1 MASRLQRLDS
11 VEEVSASE
19 QEPRL
24 DPIDTTAAATALNDS
39 TTSVLLESTSTTHI
53 VDSNSPLVEDSDF
66 SDSDAEKEKV
76 SRRQTQTQPYYELE
90 PVQSAGLNFCMEHR
104 IFLRAI
110 LGLLAERDKK
120 ATEIGMND
128 PNTIKCGPLK
138 KASHIVSGVW
148 KVKFVEVR
156 RGMFSYYEDAVSTDK
171 NISGPLLRK
180 NVPLDF
186 NSCSCRAV
194 KIHRKGMNMTTG
206 GAIFE
211 LKVGSSRRLW
221 LAKSRD
227 ERQAWI
233 QAINDAM
240 VGGSVTQGS
249 TKEHHGKSGNVN
261 SKSPYKD
268 DLKIFL
274 RLKGVLKG
282 AKNKLEYGPALR
294 EILGQPLDV
303 PVQWIKE
310 QVEATTTGT
319 GGAFY
324 EAAITSGV
332 EQLWKDLL
340 RDTIRIN
347 DELFQGDCG
356 HAPEKI
362 MGALARKIVETS
374 RSSSTKAAVPES
386 QAFAYARDVL
396 LSCNRTRTG
405 GDSYF
410 CVDTLCN
417 NPNLIVTIPSST
429 EAEPLSVSVELDE
442 TEGASGYKV
451 NDKTGWIRTRNRLQ
465 RSWRKRFFVL
475 SEGTLSFYRNATPRP
490 HGLRGQMVVTDAT
503 IAVDRSKEKVD
514 NFIVSIVTKDGLKD
528 RFLHFNNEDKLLAWA
543 YALECTAKGASLSS
557 KTVLRK
563 LANPRDYVAKSQDLK
578 PPESTVTEQSTKDQV
593 ENSMKTHVANLELEI
608 DDMDERMAR
617 LSANKSSIVKISV
630 EASTEYK
637 ICTLDP
643 QGDDGDTWATISST
657 FLQKFIISGGRI
669 VRGEE
674 IVRVHVSDCPLVID
688 FSQALDNP
696 SAAEGTLSP
705 SSARRSLGLRARA
718 RTFTDG

>member
-1 MASRLQRLDS
+1 MASRLQHLDS
-11 VEEVSASE
+11 IEEVLPSE
-19 QEPRL
+19 HPPRL
-24 DPIDTTAAATALNDS
+24 DPIDTTAPLNDDS
-39 TTSVLLESTSTTHI
+39 TTIVLLESTSTTHTHTH
-53 VDSNSPLVEDSDF
+53 SANGPLVEDLDF
-66 SDSDAEKEKV
+66 SDSDTEKEKEP
-76 SRRQTQTQPYYELE
+76 RRQMQPSYELE
-90 PVQSAGLNFCMEHR
+90 PAQSAGLNFCMEHR

-171 NISGPLLRK
+171 NISGSLLRK

-206 GAIFE
+206 GAILE
-211 LKVGSSRRLW
+211 LKVGNSRRLW

-249 TKEHHGKSGNVN
+249 TKEHHGKNGNVN

-268 DLKIFL
+268 DLKMFL

-332 EQLWKDLL
+332 EQLWKDL
-340 RDTIRIN
+340 IR
-347 DELFQGDCG
+347 G
-356 HAPEKI
+356 
-362 MGALARKIVETS
+362 S
-374 RSSSTKAAVPES
+374 
-386 QAFAYARDVL
+386 
-396 LSCNRTRTG
+396 
-405 GDSYF
+405 
-410 CVDTLCN
+410 
-417 NPNLIVTIPSST
+417 
-429 EAEPLSVSVELDE
+429 
-442 TEGASGYKV
+442 
-451 NDKTGWIRTRNRLQ
+451 
-465 RSWRKRFFVL
+465 
-475 SEGTLSFYRNATPRP
+475 
-490 HGLRGQMVVTDAT
+490 
-503 IAVDRSKEKVD
+503 
-514 NFIVSIVTKDGLKD
+514 
-528 RFLHFNNEDKLLAWA
+528 
-543 YALECTAKGASLSS
+543 
-557 KTVLRK
+557 
-563 LANPRDYVAKSQDLK
+563 
-578 PPESTVTEQSTKDQV
+578 
-593 ENSMKTHVANLELEI
+593 
-608 DDMDERMAR
+608 
-617 LSANKSSIVKISV
+617 
-630 EASTEYK
+630 
-637 ICTLDP
+637 
-643 QGDDGDTWATISST
+643 
-657 FLQKFIISGGRI
+657 
-669 VRGEE
+669 
-674 IVRVHVSDCPLVID
+674 
-688 FSQALDNP
+688 
-696 SAAEGTLSP
+696 
-705 SSARRSLGLRARA
+705 
-718 RTFTDG
+718 

>member
-1 MASRLQRLDS
+1 MASRLQHLDS
-11 VEEVSASE
+11 NEEVSPSE
-19 QEPRL
+19 NITSP
-24 DPIDTTAAATALNDS
+24 LNVS
-39 TTSVLLESTSTTHI
+39 LESTGTVSTTH
-53 VDSNSPLVEDSDF
+53 SPNALLVEELDF
-66 SDSDAEKEKV
+66 SDSSDTEKEKEP
-76 SRRQTQTQPYYELE
+76 RRQMQPYYELE
-90 PVQSAGLNFCMEHR
+90 PAQSVGLNFCMEHR

-186 NSCSCRAV
+186 NSSSCRAV

-211 LKVGSSRRLW
+211 LKVGNSRRLW

-268 DLKIFL
+268 DLKMFL

-347 DELFQGDCG
+347 DELFQGDSG

-362 MGALARKIVETS
+362 MGALARNIVETS
-374 RSSSTKAAVPES
+374 RSSSTKAAVSES

-417 NPNLIVTIPSST
+417 NPNLIVTIPSSR

-442 TEGASGYKV
+442 SEGASVYKV
-451 NDKTGWIRTRNRLQ
+451 NDKTGWIRTRNRMQ

-503 IAVDRSKEKVD
+503 IAVDRSKDKAN

-543 YALECTAKGASLSS
+543 YALECTAKSASLSS

-563 LANPRDYVAKSQDLK
+563 HPRDLAKFQDSK

-593 ENSMKTHVANLELEI
+593 ENSMKAHVANLELAI

-617 LSANKSSIVKISV
+617 LSANKSSSVKISV

-674 IVRVHVSDCPLVID
+674 IVRVHVSECPLVVD

-696 SAAEGTLSP
+696 SGAEETISP
-705 SSARRSLGLRARA
+705 ASARRVLGLRVRA
-718 RTFTDG
+718 RTLPD